1 MASFTPDELNMIFNR
16 GFEGTTG
23 PLVPITVS
31 RHTDQ
36 WGLSYI
42 KCDDVPQPIVDI
54 GEVNDF
60 VAGSIIF
67 TKDFWYSA
75 VTADAPY
82 NPYDGAVG
90 IRVSVNGDGTYGHV
104 NIRYLDSNGNV
115 LPQVNYDGYF
125 AKQISDHRY
134 SGHVWLALTYYT
146 RDSEMLFSMV
156 CTECRNSNTGQLVTT
171 LPAQLVNGTQ
181 WTPNQPWVYWYQQNT
196 SGYYDP
202 EEEVPELGEGG
213 GGGGWYRNSDTVG
226 FSGLPSLDI
235 LSFGFMGMYQLTT
248 LQMSQLSAYL
258 WSDNFIEN
266 IKKAWQDPFQNI
278 INVSFIPLNAEL
290 TGTSGNIKI
299 GNLDSGISATKLSK
313 SLYEKDF
320 GSINL
325 KELYCNFADYAP
337 FTKLRIYLPGAGI
350 RDINP
355 DDYMDGSIHLKA
367 FIDIFSG
374 TCVYQL
380 LSQRHGRTHVVDHY
394 EANILT
400 QIPITGR
407 NFIDAYKSVIN
418 GVATVA
424 SGAVT
429 GQALAVPLAK
439 ATGAQE
445 AMRGASGLNNAINT
459 VAGGTSSLLN
469 LKPTYEKTGSVSGS
483 AMRLSVQ
490 TPYIFFDTPQLRQA
504 SNFRQLH
511 GYKSNVYARLGD
523 CTGFVSVN
531 YIDLKGINAPDVIKQ
546 RIYDSL
552 INGVHIH

>member
-1 MASFTPDELNMIFNR
+1 MASFTPDELNIIFSR

-23 PLVPITVS
+23 PLIPTKVDRQS
-31 RHTDQ
+31 Y
-36 WGLSYI
+36 WGIPYY
-42 KCDDVPQPIVDI
+42 KPQEVPQMVLEIGDVDA
-54 GEVNDF
+54 F
-60 VAGSIIF
+60 CAGSISF
-67 TKDFWYSA
+67 TRDIWFST
-75 VTADAPY
+75 VTVNAPY
-82 NPYDGAVG
+82 DPYNGAKG
-90 IRVSVNGDGTYGHV
+90 IRVRVFAEGGQGRV
-104 NIRYLDSNGNV
+104 NIKYLDADGNV
-115 LPQVNYDGYF
+115 LPAVNYDGYLQ
-125 AKQISDHRY
+125 KESVGLRY
-134 SGHVWLALTYYT
+134 FGNVYLSLCYNTYQN
-146 RDSEMLFSMV
+146 EMLFGMVVDLLQDMNASM
-156 CTECRNSNTGQLVTT
+156 LVTL
-171 LPAQLVNGTQ
+171 LPVVWVNGTQ
-181 WTPNQPWVYWYQQNT
+181 WTDNQPWVYWMRQNT

-202 EEEVPELGEGG
+202 EEEVPGLGEGG

-226 FSGLPSLDI
+226 FSGLPSLDV
-235 LSFGFMGMYQLTT
+235 LAFGFVSMYQLTAGEMT
-248 LQMSQLSAYL
+248 SLATYL

-278 INVSFIPLNAEL
+278 INVSFVPLNNEL
-290 TGTSGNIKI
+290 TGASGTIKI
-299 GNLDSGISATKLSK
+299 GNCSSGITGNKLSK

-337 FTKLRIYLPGAGI
+337 FTKLRIYLPGAGV

-367 FIDIFSG
+367 YIDLFSG

-394 EANILT
+394 EANIMT

-418 GVATVA
+418 GVATIA

-429 GQALAVPLAK
+429 GQALAVPYKK
-439 ATGAQE
+439 AGARKRAQRE
-445 AMRGASGLNNAINT
+445 AAIQNNAIDTAVDTGNN
-459 VAGGTSSLLN
+459 LLN
-469 LKPTYEKTGSVSGS
+469 IKPSYEKTGSVSGS

-511 GYKSNVYARLGD
+511 GYTSNLYARLGD
-523 CTGFVSVN
+523 CTGYVSVK
-531 YIDLKGINAPDVIKQ
+531 YIDLKGINAPDEVKE
-546 RIYDSL
+546 RILSSL
-552 INGVHIH
+552 TNGIHIH